1 MHVAVASLSR
11 ICSWASRL
19 EPSAPDRIIS
29 STTTSCNAALRVL
42 NVDLTC
48 LADERNQFIWFSCA
62 DLDLILEQVRLLR
75 IDKKTA
81 SLRFAGWG
89 IASGESLE
97 EVRDRAL
104 FLASRTDPPNAS
116 VLVDASLGAMSQNES
131 SSIHPA
137 PRGAEWYETMQIE
150 CVEPAPRVKATE
162 PIRGYTDAGDT
173 RGWVNIIGGETAL
186 AVFGSTLID
195 AIRANIDRMGLK
207 HIVAGALGADG
218 MHIRGDNIPDSADR
232 LLRLAMTTQSQFAQH
247 GAALLPWVLDVGV
260 DTYKDDQPNDR
271 CFLGMVDEL
280 KMVLNGQ
287 IVISEQYAGLL
298 ERAPHK
304 SLVST
309 AEGGWCEVAWWKYPC
324 RGDVDVTE

>member
-1 MHVAVASLSR
+1 
-11 ICSWASRL
+11 
-19 EPSAPDRIIS
+19 
-29 STTTSCNAALRVL
+29 
-42 NVDLTC
+42 
-48 LADERNQFIWFSCA
+48 
-62 DLDLILEQVRLLR
+62 
-75 IDKKTA
+75 
-81 SLRFAGWG
+81 
-89 IASGESLE
+89 
-97 EVRDRAL
+97 
-104 FLASRTDPPNAS
+104 
-116 VLVDASLGAMSQNES
+116 
-131 SSIHPA
+131 
-137 PRGAEWYETMQIE
+137 
-150 CVEPAPRVKATE
+150 
-162 PIRGYTDAGDT
+162 
-173 RGWVNIIGGETAL
+173 
-186 AVFGSTLID
+186 
-195 AIRANIDRMGLK
+195 MGLK